1 MKYCNNCEQTVEPRK
16 KFNVC
21 VFILLFCFTFIGWI
35 FYLIYYAC
43 KKGKCPMCN
52 SKNWGVKPR
61 RTQPSYPKAPL
72 VSTPDEIFKYCNQC
86 GEKIGRTVQFCNLC
100 GAKQ

>member
-1 MKYCNNCEQTVEPRK
+1 MKYCNNCRQMVEPQK

-21 VFILLFCFTFIGWI
+21 VFILLLCFTCVGWI

-52 SKNWGVKPR
+52 GKNWGVKP
-61 RTQPSYPKAPL
+61 QPSYPKTPSISA
-72 VSTPDEIFKYCNQC
+72 STENFKYCNQC
-86 GEKIGRTVQFCNLC
+86 GEKIGSTVQFCNIC

>member
-1 MKYCNNCEQTVEPRK
+1 MKYCNNCKQMVEPQK

-21 VFILLFCFTFIGWI
+21 VFILLLLFTCVGWI

-52 SKNWGVKPR
+52 SKNWGIKPQQ
-61 RTQPSYPKAPL
+61 TSFSQVQPH
-72 VSTPDEIFKYCNQC
+72 VGEGFKYCSQC
-86 GEKIGRTVQFCNLC
+86 GEKIGKSVEFCNLC
-100 GAKQ
+100 GTKQ